1 MAENHSAIFFFD
13 RYCDRHM
20 IHDEWDCSFLLH
32 NFQFHS
38 NHHLYHDKVT
48 FVGISIKTGKQ
59 DLSAG
64 ASLCFFVVA

>member
-1 MAENHSAIFFFD
+1 
-13 RYCDRHM
+13 M

-32 NFQFHS
+32 NFKFHS